1 MKFDIHQAA
10 ATETIRSTNSSQD
23 SIRGDLAAG
32 SNAASGIVGSLPHSE
47 IVSNAVESLRLEV
60 LEPSG
65 DDVLARISAATSSTS
80 QALGLYG
87 SGDQEMAQQA
97 NSNSSAAGVSDIPG
111 VR

>member
-1 MKFDIHQAA
+1 MKFDIQQAA
-10 ATETIRSTNSSQD
+10 AAETIRSTNSSQD

-32 SNAASGIVGSLPHSE
+32 SNAASGVVGSLPHSE

-65 DDVLARISAATSSTS
+65 ADVLARISAATSSTS
-80 QALGLYG
+80 QALGIFS

-97 NSNSSAAGVSDIPG
+97 RSNSSGAAVTDIPG
-111 VR
+111 IR